1 MPCIIMGATLIGVD
15 AIPVGVEVDLL
26 RRLPSVVIVGLP
38 SSAVRESSE
47 RVRSAILAAGYEFPR
62 QRVIISLSPSDI
74 RKEGTAFDL
83 PIAIGILLA
92 SEKIAPERITSY
104 LMVGELSLGGQLRS
118 IRGALAFACLA
129 RRMGLK
135 GIILPTSNAP
145 EAALVEGIEVRTANS
160 LSDVAAFLNST
171 QELPIGQ
178 IQRHPK
184 RNHLNDM
191 KDIQGQTQARM
202 ALEIAAAGGHN
213 LLMQGPPGCGKTML
227 ASRLPSILPD
237 MTDTEMLECTRIHS
251 VAGLHPSEAGILSGR
266 PFRAPH
272 HSISVAGLIGGAN
285 LRPGE
290 VSLAHNGVL
299 FLDEFPEFPRSVREA
314 LRAPL
319 EDRQLTL
326 SRVDGQVAMPSRF
339 MLIAAANPCPC
350 GFWGHP
356 TRPCTCSVNLRERYR
371 ERLSG
376 PLVDRID
383 LSIDLQP
390 VPPHALLQQQTSESS
405 QSIRERVSQAR
416 QRQQDRYQGKYTAN
430 AEISSEYVLEAC
442 QATPQA
448 LHYLQK
454 VLENQQMSARLGRRM
469 LKVAR
474 TIADLES
481 SKAVEQHHIQTAA
494 SLRCDVEERVPCA
507 C

>member
-1 MPCIIMGATLIGVD
+1 
-15 AIPVGVEVDLL
+15 
-26 RRLPSVVIVGLP
+26 
-38 SSAVRESSE
+38 
-47 RVRSAILAAGYEFPR
+47 
-62 QRVIISLSPSDI
+62 
-74 RKEGTAFDL
+74 
-83 PIAIGILLA
+83 
-92 SEKIAPERITSY
+92 
-104 LMVGELSLGGQLRS
+104 
-118 IRGALAFACLA
+118 
-129 RRMGLK
+129 
-135 GIILPTSNAP
+135 
-145 EAALVEGIEVRTANS
+145 
-160 LSDVAAFLNST
+160 
-171 QELPIGQ
+171 
-178 IQRHPK
+178 
-184 RNHLNDM
+184 
-191 KDIQGQTQARM
+191 
-202 ALEIAAAGGHN
+202 
-213 LLMQGPPGCGKTML
+213 ML

-376 PLVDRID
+376 PLIDRID

-390 VPPHALLQQQTSESS
+390 VPPHALLQQQSAEPS
-405 QSIRERVSQAR
+405 QSIRERVS
-416 QRQQDRYQGKYTAN
+416 
-430 AEISSEYVLEAC
+430 
-442 QATPQA
+442 
-448 LHYLQK
+448 
-454 VLENQQMSARLGRRM
+454 
-469 LKVAR
+469 
-474 TIADLES
+474 
-481 SKAVEQHHIQTAA
+481 
-494 SLRCDVEERVPCA
+494 
-507 C
+507 